1 MWKKFLGKKRV
12 GDTKLAFYYI
22 TRRERRIYGI
32 FILFLRE
39 NEGGN
44 EVDWEW
50 IDGVTKSQREAEQI
64 GMQCMEYLVTPISM
78 AESMD
83 EIMEKRG
90 FFGKQ
95 NFCVA
100 NESFVRYNQTK

>member
-12 GDTKLAFYYI
+12 GDTKLVFYYI
-22 TRRERRIYGI
+22 TRRGGRIYGI
-32 FILFLRE
+32 FILLLRKDEGE
-39 NEGGN
+39 NKI
-44 EVDWEW
+44 DWEW

-64 GMQCMEYLVTPISM
+64 GMQCMESLVTPISM
-78 AESMD
+78 VESLD

-90 FFGKQ
+90 FLGEQ